1 MADELK
7 NFEKTVEQSMENA
20 RGAIDR
26 FSEVFQKTMGMN
38 PWTGTAFVD
47 QMQSLAEK
55 NIRSALEFVSK
66 LSKAKSLPEVMQIQ
80 TEFMQSQFSALG
92 EQTRTLGEAY
102 ARSAADA
109 VNKVSKAP

>member
-47 QMQSLAEK
+47 QMQTLAEK

-80 TEFMQSQFSALG
+80 TEFMQSQFNAFSEQLRALG
-92 EQTRTLGEAY
+92 DSFTKAVK
-102 ARSAADA
+102 DA
-109 VNKVSKAP
+109 EKGS